1 MVGSITWGINWRGL
15 QQRLDVVDQPVIY
28 LLHCCSTMANLSH
41 AESRQ
46 NGKMVDTQTK
56 KIQDQGC
63 LVLCVCVWNAALLCH
78 LKKANQ
84 KERND
89 VAMLEGDCCELSPWL
104 KLVLWGR
111 CVYVPSLSSERNY
124 KALGRG
130 RVVLNG
136 G

>member
-1 MVGSITWGINWRGL
+1 
-15 QQRLDVVDQPVIY
+15 
-28 LLHCCSTMANLSH
+28 MANLEPVTCRISL
-41 AESRQ
+41 EWEDGRYT
-46 NGKMVDTQTK
+46 DK
-56 KIQDQGC
+56 KNIG
-63 LVLCVCVWNAALLCH
+63 LGLFSVVCVCVWNAALLCH
-78 LKKANQ
+78 LKKAIQ